1 MRISDFMDLEL
12 NRMEI
17 DPRTKT
23 DGGAFFVDLVQ
34 LGADLNFRTY
44 NHNV

>member
-1 MRISDFMDLEL
+1 MYMKKKRDHRL
-12 NRMEI
+12 
-17 DPRTKT
+17 TA
-23 DGGAFFVDLVQ
+23 GAFFVDLVQ